1 MNIMTNS
8 MNKMHKM
15 LSQADAK
22 LKAYG
27 AEPYGTR
34 KATAKEKQERYD
46 NLTPQEL
53 QAMIDERGVDEVN
66 AWLQKFYK
74 EGDNG

>member
-1 MNIMTNS
+1 MNIMTS
-8 MNKMHKM
+8 AMNKMHKM

-22 LKAYG
+22 LKEYG

-34 KATAKEKQERYD
+34 KATVKEQQERYD

-53 QAMIDERGVDEVN
+53 QSMIDERGVDAVN
-66 AWLQKFYK
+66 EWLQKFYK
-74 EGDNG
+74 EDDNA